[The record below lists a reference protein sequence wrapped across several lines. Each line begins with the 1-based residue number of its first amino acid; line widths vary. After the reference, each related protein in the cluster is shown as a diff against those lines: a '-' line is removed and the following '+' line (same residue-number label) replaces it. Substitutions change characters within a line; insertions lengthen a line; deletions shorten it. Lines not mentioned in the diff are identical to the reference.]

1 MAVYVSLLVVASWTL
16 YTGKNPTMYSINAIQ
31 PATAS

>member
-16 YTGKNPTMYSINAIQ
+16 YTGKTPTMYSIAIQ

>member
-16 YTGKNPTMYSINAIQ
+16 YTGKTPTMYSIKCNS
-31 PATAS
+31 ASYS